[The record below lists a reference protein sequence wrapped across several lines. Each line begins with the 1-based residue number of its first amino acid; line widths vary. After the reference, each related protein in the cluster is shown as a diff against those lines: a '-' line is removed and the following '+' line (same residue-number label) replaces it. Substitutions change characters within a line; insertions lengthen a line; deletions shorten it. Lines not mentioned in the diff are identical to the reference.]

1 MKKLILAAA
10 LFILAASA
18 MGQQTKSNTKD
29 FGPHAQSG
37 EQLLTNTQC
46 QSTFYVASPY
56 VMEWCTS
63 LNGNISHIQTPAG
76 WEQIYFGAEGYGI
89 CDLSTHQAYYDWG
102 QYGDSGNWGAATVTQ
117 PKGPSTFPLTITRTT
132 SDGIFT
138 LTQKFN
144 QSTTPAVKVT
154 MTLKNNAGG
163 LGREVYLVRF
173 ADIDADTF
181 VSNLF
186 GYTEYSAWGTL
197 DGAGG
202 HGIIARAAPS
212 KNWSF
217 AGVVHGFQNPCSPT
231 FVSAPYYGDG
241 ASYLTWVPQLQPGS
255 SQTVNMEYRQ
265 F

>member
-102 QYGDSGNWGAATVTQ
+102 QYGDSGNVLGPFGWVTERSKHVS
-117 PKGPSTFPLTITRTT
+117 PDDYP
-132 SDGIFT
+132 DH
-138 LTQKFN
+138 
-144 QSTTPAVKVT
+144 V
-154 MTLKNNAGG
+154 
-163 LGREVYLVRF
+163 GRDLHADSEV
-173 ADIDADTF
+173 
-181 VSNLF
+181 
-186 GYTEYSAWGTL
+186 
-197 DGAGG
+197 
-202 HGIIARAAPS
+202 
-212 KNWSF
+212 
-217 AGVVHGFQNPCSPT
+217 
-231 FVSAPYYGDG
+231 
-241 ASYLTWVPQLQPGS
+241 
-255 SQTVNMEYRQ
+255 
-265 F
+265 